1 MFNSKK
7 LMLVV
12 AVMVLAVSVSALPS
26 WGASFKNRT
35 ISDQQFLDLCRN
47 GDVNGVRRALR
58 AGISSN
64 TKDKDGRSALMYAA
78 AGGHTE
84 VVDILLSAS
93 ADITHYGGA
102 ALVHAAT
109 HGHTA
114 TVNVLLKAG
123 ASVESKNNS
132 GNTALMMAARNG
144 YASTV
149 DRLLKA
155 GADINAKNQNGWTAL
170 MYAAENGHSESIEAL
185 LLGNPDVNI
194 QNTRNNS
201 GEADFGGRTALM
213 LAAKNGHTDIVDT
226 LIEAG
231 ADDKSDVKGR
241 TALMLAAESANS
253 ATVNALIDAGSYV
266 KQADADNRTA
276 LDYARK
282 NPNIAGTPTF
292 QRLEALSK

>member
-1 MFNSKK
+1 MFSSKK
-7 LMLVV
+7 FVFTTV
-12 AVMVLAVSVSALPS
+12 IVLAVLVSIIPS
-26 WGASFKNRT
+26 WGASFRNRT
-35 ISDQQFLDLCRN
+35 ISDQQFLDLCRD

-78 AGGHTE
+78 AGGQTE
-84 VVDILLSAS
+84 VVEILLNAS

-109 HGHTA
+109 YGHTA
-114 TVNVLLKAG
+114 TVTVLLKAG
-123 ASVESKNNS
+123 AYVDSKNNS

-144 YASTV
+144 YPLTV
-149 DRLLKA
+149 ERLLKA
-155 GADINAKNQNGWTAL
+155 GANINATTQNGWTAL
-170 MYAAENGHSESIEAL
+170 MYASENGHSETLEAL
-185 LLGNPDVNI
+185 LRGNPDVNI

-201 GEADFGGRTALM
+201 GESDFGGRTALM

-231 ADDKSDVKGR
+231 ADDKSDVRGR
-241 TALMLAAESANS
+241 TALMLAAESANP
-253 ATVNALIDAGSYV
+253 ATVNALIVAGAYV

-282 NPNIAGTPTF
+282 NPNIMGTPTF
-292 QRLEALSK
+292 KRLEELSK